1 MKLSEITIKNFR
13 LLQDA
18 RMRLD
23 TVGTTTILVGP
34 NNSGKTSAI
43 EALLAFIQW
52 SPRDLSLNDFS
63 LGCRNAF
70 ATFEQHVLAPPA
82 PAADAEGDGTGL
94 DPPALPELP
103 IPSLRLKFEYDDSG
117 PDLAV
122 AGELLMDLD
131 DANSSVTV
139 EIRLAPASP
148 EKLAQAYIK
157 DRDADQPLADY
168 LAATLH
174 DHYKFDLYKVSPD
187 GTQLEKLPD
196 RGILKRLIRV
206 DVVPAQR
213 HIDDREEG
221 GKATRLSMLLHSHYE
236 RRYKADAPADF
247 KALEKTLREHS
258 AALGP
263 QYVKAFDGLMKG
275 LAKFGHPESPMLTVR
290 AELGASALFKDSTRV
305 YYAAAIPPQ
314 APLGAAAAAAA
325 PAAAAPAAALATL
338 GTAPSASAAPN
349 LGDTFDLPER
359 YNGLGFK
366 NLIYIVLYLKSFRE
380 DVESDIEHRPRVH
393 LIAVEEPEVH
403 MHPQMQAV
411 FVQKV
416 SEFLAPAS
424 DETGVQLLLTTHSSH
439 IAANCSFAPVRYFRR
454 KKGLVEIKDLLAFES
469 SAKSEPEKAAMEF
482 LRKYL
487 TTTRCEM
494 FFADKLVFIEGQVER
509 MLLPRLIAA
518 LQPATRDSL
527 TSTYLCTVEV
537 GGAYAHVF
545 RNLIEFLELPAL
557 VITDLDSI
565 DGTTKRKARVSDGHA
580 SSNATL
586 KEWLPGTSDLA
597 KLLAATPSDKA
608 SGRIRIAYQVP
619 EGDGMPCARSFEEA
633 FVYANAAWLVTN
645 KAKLLA
651 TCDRFT
657 HPDATA
663 LIADAYEI
671 EPPKVDFA
679 LDLLANEGWA
689 TPKYIQEGLEWL
701 ATQ

>member
-23 TVGTTTILVGP
+23 TTGMTTILVGP

-43 EALLAFIQW
+43 EVLLAFLQW
-52 SPRDLSLNDFS
+52 PQRQLSLNDFS

-70 ATFEQHVLAPPA
+70 AKFEQQVLAQPA
-82 PAADAEGDGTGL
+82 PAMGAAADGPAL
-94 DPPALPELP
+94 DKQALPELP
-103 IPSLRLKFEYDDSG
+103 VLSLRLTFDYDDTG

-122 AGELLMDLD
+122 AGELLMDLED
-131 DANSSVTV
+131 DVSSVTV
-139 EIRLAPASP
+139 EIRFAPEDP
-148 EKLAQAYIK
+148 EKLAQAYVE
-157 DRDADQPLADY
+157 DRDTDQTFADY

-174 DHYKFDLYKVSPD
+174 DHYKLDLYKVSPD
-187 GTQLEKLPD
+187 ATLFEKLSD
-196 RGILKRLIRV
+196 RKILQHLVRV
-206 DVVPAQR
+206 DVVSAQR

-221 GKATRLSMLLHSHYE
+221 GKATRLSTLLHTHYE
-236 RRYKADAPADF
+236 RRYKVDAPADF
-247 KALEKTLREHS
+247 KALEKTLREQS

-275 LAKFGHPESPMLTVR
+275 LAKFGYPESPKLTVR
-290 AELGASALFKDSTRV
+290 AELSADGLFKDSTRV
-305 YYAAAIPPQ
+305 YYATEIPPQ
-314 APLGAAAAAAA
+314 PLHVAAADAH
-325 PAAAAPAAALATL
+325 PTE
-338 GTAPSASAAPN
+338 
-349 LGDTFDLPER
+349 TFDLPER

-366 NLIYIVLYLKSFRE
+366 NLIYIVLRLKSFRE
-380 DVESDIEHRPRVH
+380 DVESDPEYRPRVH
-393 LIAVEEPEVH
+393 LVVVEEPEVH

-416 SEFLAPAS
+416 SEFLAPA
-424 DETGVQLLLTTHSSH
+424 DGEAGVQLLLTTHSSH
-439 IAANCSFAPVRYFRR
+439 MAANCGFAPVRYFRR
-454 KKGLVEIKDLLAFES
+454 KKGSVEIKDLLAFET
-469 SAKSEPEKAAMEF
+469 SATSEPEKDAMEF

-487 TTTRCEM
+487 TTTRSDM

-518 LQPATRDSL
+518 LQPALRENL

-537 GGAYAHVF
+537 GGAYAHIF
-545 RNLIEFLELPAL
+545 RKLIEFLELPAL
-557 VITDLDSI
+557 VITDLDAI
-565 DGTTKRKARVSDGHA
+565 DGTTKKKARVDKGHA

-586 KEWLPGTSDLA
+586 KQWLPGTSDLP
-597 KLLAATPSDKA
+597 KLLAATPAEKTA
-608 SGRIRIAYQVP
+608 GLVRIAYQVP
-619 EGDGMPCARSFEEA
+619 EAAGQPCARSFEEA
-633 FVYANAAWLVTN
+633 FVYANAAWLLAN

-651 TCDRFT
+651 TGDRFT
-657 HPDATA
+657 HPDEAA
-663 LIADAYEI
+663 LVASAYDL

-689 TPKYIQEGLEWL
+689 TPRYIQEGLEWL